1 MILQKVKEKKKM
13 SKLVHKLFLTRGVPG
28 THDIKMLNHVISNLK
43 RKKFKTTLIPTFEKS
58 KDDRR
63 KKRIAKSHQ
72 KPQIIIFEGWCVGA
86 QDQKYAD
93 LVKPINTLE
102 KYVIRK

>member
-1 MILQKVKEKKKM
+1 M

-63 KKRIAKSHQ
+63 KKKNWLKVTKKTSNN
-72 KPQIIIFEGWCVGA
+72 
-86 QDQKYAD
+86 Y
-93 LVKPINTLE
+93 
-102 KYVIRK
+102 IRRMVRRCSRSKIRRFGKTN

>member
-1 MILQKVKEKKKM
+1 M

-63 KKRIAKSHQ
+63 KKRI
-72 KPQIIIFEGWCVGA
+72 G
-86 QDQKYAD
+86 
-93 LVKPINTLE
+93 
-102 KYVIRK
+102 